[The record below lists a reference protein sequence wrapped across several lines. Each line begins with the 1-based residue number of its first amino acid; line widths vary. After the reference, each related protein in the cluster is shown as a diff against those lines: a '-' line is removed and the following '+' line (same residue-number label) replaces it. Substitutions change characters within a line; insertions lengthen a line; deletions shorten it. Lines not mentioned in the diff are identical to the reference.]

1 MGFCGDVDGYEKD
14 LAQWVNEMRG
24 ICGSVGQR
32 GRDGRLNRITHA
44 TWPLLQLPPGMVTL

>member
-1 MGFCGDVDGYEKD
+1 MGFCGDVDGCEKD